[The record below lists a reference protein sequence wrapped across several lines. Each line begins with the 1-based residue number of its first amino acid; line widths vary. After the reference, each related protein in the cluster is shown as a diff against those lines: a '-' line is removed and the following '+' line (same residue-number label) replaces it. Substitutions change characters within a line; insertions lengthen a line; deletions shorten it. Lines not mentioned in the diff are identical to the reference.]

1 VKFEHAKPNSA
12 LDKAGADFVVEFLT
26 YGLAE
31 LLQVKTSDNGETL
44 AVLLPLPNFFIEE
57 LPNRISEEIFESV
70 LPKLP
75 RRLQKKI
82 SRQMLQRLT
91 DHCRKHQNV
100 QWVLFVARVSQ
111 RKDESQIKNEIWR
124 ETKFIF
130 KILKHR
136 AEKTRKKQK

>member
-44 AVLLPLPNFFIEE
+44 AVLLPLPNFLIEE
-57 LPNRISEEIFESV
+57 LPNRISEEVFESV

-75 RRLQKKI
+75 GRLQKKI
-82 SRQMLQRLT
+82 SRRMLQHLT

-100 QWVLFVARVSQ
+100 RWVLFVARVGQ
-111 RKDESQIKNEIWR
+111 RKDESQIKSEIWR
-124 ETKFIF
+124 GKKIIF
-130 KILKHR
+130 KILKNR
-136 AEKTRKKQK
+136 AEKKKQK